1 MADRAAE
8 RSGDEPGGVRRSGPS
23 TVSVHAGDLA
33 PEIGGSVVNPIYQT
47 TTFFSEPEG
56 GGEVLY
62 TRYGNN
68 PNHIWLEERISA
80 LEGGGECVVFG
91 SGMAAMTAAV
101 LSCVAAGDHVVA
113 ARALYGGTRV
123 LLDRELSRLGI
134 ETTFV
139 DVGSPGWEREM
150 KQNTRLILLEI
161 PTNPLLRVIDPGPV
175 VDIARARGAAVA
187 VDATFATPIN
197 FRGLE
202 HGVDLIVHSA
212 TKYFGGHT
220 DVTAGAVCGTAVRIS
235 SVRDRARIFGA
246 ALDPHAAWLLERG
259 IKTLS
264 LRMARHNENGLRV
277 AEWCV
282 SQRGIAR
289 VHYPGLPDHPDH
301 ETARRIL
308 DGFGGMLSI
317 ELSSGEAGA
326 TQFVRALR
334 LAKLAPSLGG
344 VETLVSEPRHTSHA
358 SLSEADRAGQGIG
371 PGFVRISLGIED
383 ARDIIADL
391 EQALAAAG

>member
-1 MADRAAE
+1 MAERAAE

-23 TVSVHAGDLA
+23 TVAVHAGDVA